1 MGAIKPINL
10 DKILKANEYSLVD
23 FYATWCGPC
32 QMLSPVIEKV
42 MEDFPKIKLVKINVD
57 EQPELAQ
64 EYDVQSIPTV
74 FLFKQTT
81 EINSFKGFRDQNNLT
96 AWIRQHIK
104 SA

>member
-1 MGAIKPINL
+1 
-10 DKILKANEYSLVD
+10 
-23 FYATWCGPC
+23 
-32 QMLSPVIEKV
+32 MLSPVIEKV

-96 AWIRQHIK
+96 A
-104 SA
+104 